1 MVNPYLEGIKAR
13 QGMYDFYV
21 QCDAE
26 NNTPE
31 VIDSNQ
37 FIASIFLKPS
47 KSINFIT
54 LNFVA
59 TKTGVDF
66 AEVIGQV

>member
-1 MVNPYLEGIKAR
+1 MVNPYLTGIKAR

-21 QCDAE
+21 QCDAT
-26 NNTPE
+26 NNTPDI
-31 VIDSNQ
+31 IDSNQ
-37 FIASIFLKPS
+37 FVASIFIKPS
-47 KSINFIT
+47 KAINFIT

-66 AEVIGQV
+66 AEVVGQV